1 MSFPE
6 MEEEHA
12 LWLEGLRSGNEKI
25 FQDIFN
31 AYYEPLCRFS
41 LNRIESKEEAEEIVQ
56 DVFVKL
62 WIKRED
68 LVIQQS
74 LKSYLYRMVQNRIIN
89 RSEHRKIRKIH
100 QQHVLSNPPE
110 HFASE
115 NDFHEEELNNL
126 AAKAEKTMPE
136 KRRQVYELS
145 RKKGLKYSEIAEKM
159 GISIKTVEVHLSKAL
174 DHMRVYLKDYLVA
187 LAYLF
192 YNRFFE

>member
-1 MSFPE
+1 
-6 MEEEHA
+6 MEKD
-12 LWLEGLRSGNEKI
+12 WLEGLKSGNEKI
-25 FQDIFN
+25 FQEIFN

-41 LNRIESKEEAEEIVQ
+41 LNRIESKEDAEEIVQ

-62 WIKRED
+62 WIKREE
-68 LVIQQS
+68 LMIQQS

-89 RSEHRKIRKIH
+89 QSDHHKIRKIH
-100 QQHVLSNPPE
+100 QQYVLSNQPE
-110 HFASE
+110 YFASE
-115 NDFHEEELNNL
+115 NDFHEEELNSL
-126 AAKAEKTMPE
+126 AARAVASMPE

-187 LAYLF
+187 SAFLF
-192 YNRFFE
+192 FSRFFE

>member
-1 MSFPE
+1 
-6 MEEEHA
+6 MEKEHA
-12 LWLEGLRSGNEKI
+12 LWLDGLRAGNEKI

-41 LNRIESKEEAEEIVQ
+41 LNRVENQEEAEELVQ

-62 WIKRED
+62 WIKREE
-68 LVIQQS
+68 LLIQQS
-74 LKSYLYRMVQNRIIN
+74 LKAYLYRMVQNRIIN
-89 RSEHRKIRKIH
+89 RSEHHKIRKNH
-100 QQHVLSNPPE
+100 QQHVLSSQHENSV
-110 HFASE
+110 SE

-126 AAKAEKTMPE
+126 AAMAVESMPE

-159 GISIKTVEVHLSKAL
+159 GISVKTVEVHLGKAL
-174 DHMRVYLKDYLVA
+174 DHMRVYLKDYLVV
-187 LAYLF
+187 LVYLF